1 MAEQKFLD
9 QEGVKYLWSK
19 ISMEDYPNNDTLVAV
34 LNAIDET
41 KQDKIIGKGLST
53 NDYTTEEKNKL
64 AAIQEGAEA
73 NVQADW
79 NVTDETSDAFIKNK
93 PVPDSTLT
101 IEGAA
106 ADAKIVGDAL
116 AGKQPAGDYAL
127 KSDVASITVP
137 NSNLVNGS
145 AEGSLRTVSSAEES
159 DTYTLGDCAIALG
172 RNSKASGS
180 NSYAE
185 GWYATARGNRSHAEG
200 YRTSALGTS
209 SHAEGYYTTASGD
222 DSHAEGCDTQAL
234 GDYSHAGGYY
244 TTADHLGMTVIGKC
258 NKTSTLDEYGLTS
271 DFVTQAIY
279 TSQSY
284 TMSTVAP
291 TPSYTNGTFTWEN
304 TVVKMGS
311 GLAVGDYIK
320 INNNDTSY
328 WQLKSMTQNTGSMR
342 LWTVAKYELVGKSKR
357 PGNYVFVIGNGD
369 REEERSNAHALD
381 WNGNAY
387 YAGDVYVTGDGKN
400 DFAGSKKLATEDF
413 VTAALTALGLPVPTA
428 ADAGKILRVNA
439 QGKYELVAL
448 ANAEEATF

>member
-1 MAEQKFLD
+1 MANQLT
-9 QEGVKYLWSK
+9 L
-19 ISMEDYPNNDTLVAV
+19 NNTAL
-34 LNAIDET
+34 
-41 KQDKIIGKGLST
+41 
-53 NDYTTEEKNKL
+53 EELKVL
-64 AAIQEGAEA
+64 AASLPTA
-73 NVQADW
+73 NTIELD
-79 NVTDETSDAFIKNK
+79 T
-93 PVPDSTLT
+93 TLT
-101 IEGAA
+101 KANAA
-106 ADAKIVGDAL
+106 ADAKAVGDAL
-116 AGKQPAGDYAL
+116 AELETAVDNFE
-127 KSDVASITVP
+127 VP

-145 AEGSLRTVSSAEES
+145 AEGSLRTIRSTEES
-159 DTYTLGDCAIALG
+159 DTYTLGDYAIALG

-180 NSYAE
+180 SSYAE
-185 GWYATARGNRSHAEG
+185 GLYATARGNRSHAEG
-200 YRTSALGTS
+200 YSTSALGTS

-222 DSHAEGCDTQAL
+222 DSHAEGCYTQAL

-311 GLAVGDYIK
+311 DLAVGDYIK

-357 PGNYVFVIGNGD
+357 PGNYVFVVGNG
-369 REEERSNAHALD
+369 ESSTARSNAHTLD
-381 WNGNAY
+381 WSGNAWFS
-387 YAGDVYVTGDGKN
+387 GDVYVGSTSGTNKDE
-400 DFAGSKKLATEDF
+400 GSKKLATEDF
-413 VTAALTALGLPVPTA
+413 VLQNSSGNIVVSSTTPSNPAVGTIWFQV
-428 ADAGKILRVNA
+428 
-439 QGKYELVAL
+439 
-448 ANAEEATF
+448 